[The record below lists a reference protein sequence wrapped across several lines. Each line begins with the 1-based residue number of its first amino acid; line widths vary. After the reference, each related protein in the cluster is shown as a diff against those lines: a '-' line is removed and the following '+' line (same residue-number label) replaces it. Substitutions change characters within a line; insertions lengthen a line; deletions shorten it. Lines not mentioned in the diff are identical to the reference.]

1 MRRNQDHL
9 MPRGAVSGTIGAAG
23 YSFAQWLDLRGP
35 NGLETQ
41 GDLEPKNSVGALRTD
56 CENTAAGRAATRIS
70 LKFRV

>member
-41 GDLEPKNSVGALRTD
+41 GDLEQKTQSGHYEQIV
-56 CENTAAGRAATRIS
+56 RI
-70 LKFRV
+70 LPPEEQQPEFH